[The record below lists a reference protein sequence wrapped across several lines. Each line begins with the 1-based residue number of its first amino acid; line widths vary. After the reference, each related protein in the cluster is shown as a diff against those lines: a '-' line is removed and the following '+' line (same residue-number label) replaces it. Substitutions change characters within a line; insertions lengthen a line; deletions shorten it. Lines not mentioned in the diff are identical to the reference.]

1 MLGPPGAGIIC
12 GLELLIMGAEQ
23 GVNLGLLEEQY
34 TLLPTEPFLQPLV
47 CLFKYTRN
55 NLLAIPFS
63 STQTTSSVNKHI
75 TSTRVAA

>member
-47 CLFKYTRN
+47 CLLKYTRN
-55 NLLAIPFS
+55 NLLAIPF